1 MNTLPQDVCPAGI
14 VTEAANLIALT
25 IAIVLCTSAVNV
37 TQSMMIR
44 GGKSILLLRPVTFKN
59 TQSVRITRALNNWL
73 AEPNNGQ
80 IFAYPILVRM
90 NPHTNVTIVEK
101 YVLHNNFL
109 HPSACSISST
119 LKSSWKLIR
128 PIRATASSDVRARA
142 DTHIVMNTV
151 AKCTGTPNISKNPA
165 TPLLKIANGVLAGS
179 APLVAAAP
187 ATQRASTPSKLSST
201 IAP

>member
-80 IFAYPILVRM
+80 ILAYPILVRM

-101 YVLHNNFL
+101 YV
-109 HPSACSISST
+109 
-119 LKSSWKLIR
+119 
-128 PIRATASSDVRARA
+128 
-142 DTHIVMNTV
+142 
-151 AKCTGTPNISKNPA
+151 
-165 TPLLKIANGVLAGS
+165 IA
-179 APLVAAAP
+179 
-187 ATQRASTPSKLSST
+187 Q
-201 IAP
+201 